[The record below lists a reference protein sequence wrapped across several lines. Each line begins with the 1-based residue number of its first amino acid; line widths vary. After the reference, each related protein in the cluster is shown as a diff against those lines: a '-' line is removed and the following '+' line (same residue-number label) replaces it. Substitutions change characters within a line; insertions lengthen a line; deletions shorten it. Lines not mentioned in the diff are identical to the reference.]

1 MPESLTK
8 RQLLVTR
15 AYVNLN
21 DPEAEKMLDKLSN
34 ETETKTEVEIL
45 KAIHLKNQGKL
56 EAAAGALD
64 SALETETPE
73 AWLTFGKIHWEMSDF
88 GHSLMAFL
96 KGIHADPYNWECFLY
111 LGHYYREH
119 GNDVERARKCYQ
131 KALQI
136 NSNSEE
142 AGIGLST
149 AYRLLKSSVSFKLSD
164 KTGTINIRESF
175 NLLILIKLLFFYR
188 TLICYYCRN

>member
-1 MPESLTK
+1 MLPESSTK
-8 RQLLVTR
+8 RQLIITR
-15 AYVNLN
+15 AYVNLG
-21 DPEAEKMLDKLSN
+21 DPKAQEILDKLSN
-34 ETETKTEVEIL
+34 DPETKTEAAIL
-45 KAIHLKNQGKL
+45 KAINLKSEHNL
-56 EAAAGALD
+56 EEAADVLG
-64 SALETETPE
+64 SALETPE
-73 AWLTFGKIHWEMSDF
+73 AWLTLGKIHWAMSDF

-96 KGIHADPYNWECFLY
+96 KGIHADPYNWECFVY

-149 AYRLLKSSVSFKLSD
+149 AYRLLKSSVGL
-164 KTGTINIRESF
+164 EF
-175 NLLILIKLLFFYR
+175 NVR
-188 TLICYYCRN
+188 